1 MDQYTGTF
9 PNFVIERAS
18 VIDPPAGE
26 GQMDATQASL
36 RRLHA
41 VIAELFRALQECLH
55 DERSNA
61 AESLRR
67 AQAMLE
73 EGPELAAR
81 TPATSR
87 HGLAPWQVRRVLAHV
102 DANLDTPIRNKDLA
116 AIARLSVFH
125 FNVAFRESVG
135 DSPHEYVI
143 RRRIEQAQG
152 LMLSTGKPLSEI
164 AVECGLADQS
174 HLTRLFR
181 KVVGESPAAW
191 RRARVNPQTPAMSH
205 AGGLTRPQAE
215 RGRPVRRWRRN
226 SAASQWQRSSCGSVS
241 WAQRSANRRET
252 HP

>member
-1 MDQYTGTF
+1 MDQDTGTV
-9 PNFVIERAS
+9 PNFLIERTS
-18 VIDPPAGE
+18 VIDPAAGE
-26 GQMDATQASL
+26 GQMEATQASL
-36 RRLHA
+36 RRLHS
-41 VIAELFRALQECLH
+41 VIAELFRALHECLH

-73 EGPELAAR
+73 ERPERTAR
-81 TPATSR
+81 TPAASR

-102 DANLDTPIRNKDLA
+102 DANIDTSIRNSDLA
-116 AIARLSVFH
+116 AIAHLSVFH

-152 LMLSTGKPLSEI
+152 LMLSTDKPLSGI

-191 RRARVNPQTPAMSH
+191 RRARANPQTPSMSH

-215 RGRPVRRWRRN
+215 PGRPVRRWRRN
-226 SAASQWQRSSCGSVS
+226 SSASQWKQSRCGSVS